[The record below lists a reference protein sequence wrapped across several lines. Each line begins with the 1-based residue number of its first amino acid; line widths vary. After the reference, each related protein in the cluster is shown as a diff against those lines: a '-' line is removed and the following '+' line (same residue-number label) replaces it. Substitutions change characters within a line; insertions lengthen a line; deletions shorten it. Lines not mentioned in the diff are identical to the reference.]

1 MFELYLLV
9 FWGVCAGG
17 FFVRGGL
24 FVASLWILWML
35 LSCGVGASLSVIVA
49 DFVVDQVIVLF
60 DRR

>member
-1 MFELYLLV
+1 M
-9 FWGVCAGG
+9 
-17 FFVRGGL
+17 RGGL
-24 FVASLWILWML
+24 LVAILWILWTL